1 MFSPDVLQKK
11 KSFFEYLSFKL
22 WFWLLHLLIGSEGR
36 SELSG
41 EGRKVKAAVEE
52 KCHPTLKWTCLLQEI
67 FDSFCREEVLIMAVM
82 KLKMGIKGVVRK
94 ETLAAENA
102 GSVAISSDL
111 FPLTLHLTLQDY
123 LLCICV

>member
-1 MFSPDVLQKK
+1 MFYKRE

-22 WFWLLHLLIGSEGR
+22 WFWLLHLPVGSEGG

-41 EGRKVKAAVEE
+41 EGGKEEAAAEAEVSPHSLNLPITGDFFE
-52 KCHPTLKWTCLLQEI
+52 L
-67 FDSFCREEVLIMAVM
+67 FCREEVLIVAVI

-102 GSVAISSDL
+102 DSVAISSNL
-111 FPLTLHLTLQDY
+111 FSLTLHLTLQAPAFVFN
-123 LLCICV
+123 LG